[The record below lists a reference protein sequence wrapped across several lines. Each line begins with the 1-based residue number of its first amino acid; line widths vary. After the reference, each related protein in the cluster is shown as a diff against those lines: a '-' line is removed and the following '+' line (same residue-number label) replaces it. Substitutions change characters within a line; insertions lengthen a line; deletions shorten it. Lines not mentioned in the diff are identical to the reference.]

1 MVQISQKNAKKIAK
15 KMQIFYKT
23 LSYLY
28 LHFYKKM
35 EEWQDR
41 PDGQTPMEYI
51 QKYIIT
57 PCIVYSY

>member
-1 MVQISQKNAKKIAK
+1 
-15 KMQIFYKT
+15 MQIFYKT

-41 PDGQTPMEYI
+41 PGGHTLVEEI
-51 QKYIIT
+51 Q
-57 PCIVYSY
+57 